1 MGMFAR
7 LWARLFGR
15 PETPQRVVF
24 NGCTVQLVVGGEV
37 EFTDD
42 EEESEPSHEDQ
53 EQEVEMQDRSMQA
66 IWIIRTRAELDA
78 LEQLAAE
85 SPNHVRV
92 TSEWADLPKWWNVT
106 VWAVND
112 QWFNY
117 VQYLRFENLGKAA
130 VVAKALGERPPAQGS
145 PATKSSEG

>member
-1 MGMFAR
+1 MFAR
-7 LWARLFGR
+7 LWAKLFGR
-15 PETPQRVVF
+15 QETPQRVIF
-24 NGCTVQLVVGGEV
+24 NGCTVQMIVGGEV
-37 EFTDD
+37 EFTDG
-42 EEESEPSHEDQ
+42 EEESEPSEE
-53 EQEVEMQDRSMQA
+53 EQEVEMQDRSMKA

-92 TSEWADLPKWWNVT
+92 KATWAELPKWWNVE

-117 VQYLRFENLGKAA
+117 IQYLRFENLGKAA
-130 VVAKALGERPPAQGS
+130 LVAKALGERPPA
-145 PATKSSEG
+145 PASQTTQSSEG

>member
-7 LWARLFGR
+7 IWAKLFGR
-15 PETPQRVVF
+15 HETPQRVVF

-37 EFTDD
+37 EFSDG
-42 EEESEPSHEDQ
+42 EEESEPSEE
-53 EQEVEMQDRSMQA
+53 EQEVEMQDRSMKA

-92 TSEWADLPKWWNVT
+92 TAEWAELPKWWNVS
-106 VWAVND
+106 VWCVND

-117 VQYLRFENLGKAA
+117 VQYLRFENLGKATIL
-130 VVAKALGERPPAQGS
+130 AKALGERPPAPAS
-145 PATKSSEG
+145 PTTRSSEG

>member
-7 LWARLFGR
+7 LWAKLFGNR
-15 PETPQRVVF
+15 ETPQRVVF
-24 NGCTVQLVVGGEV
+24 NGCTVQMIVGGEV
-37 EFTDD
+37 EFTED
-42 EEESEPSHEDQ
+42 EEESELSE
-53 EQEVEMQDRSMQA
+53 EREVEMQDRSMQA

-92 TSEWADLPKWWNVT
+92 KAEWAELPKWWNVS
-106 VWAVND
+106 VWCVND

-117 VQYLRFENLGKAA
+117 VQFLRFENLGKATIL
-130 VVAKALGERPPAQGS
+130 AKALGERPPA
-145 PATKSSEG
+145 PASQTTQSSEG